1 MQTARFGKNKGRRY
15 LACDDHGGFVEFIKF
30 VEFIEFIELVEFIEF
45 VVDSGEEEGRYVEV
59 AVRCEIVSESDMGN
73 TEAKN
78 FRAAKAT

>member
-15 LACDDHGGFVEFIKF
+15 LACDDHGGFVEFIKFVDFIEFIEF

-59 AVRCEIVSESDMGN
+59 AVM
-73 TEAKN
+73 
-78 FRAAKAT
+78 